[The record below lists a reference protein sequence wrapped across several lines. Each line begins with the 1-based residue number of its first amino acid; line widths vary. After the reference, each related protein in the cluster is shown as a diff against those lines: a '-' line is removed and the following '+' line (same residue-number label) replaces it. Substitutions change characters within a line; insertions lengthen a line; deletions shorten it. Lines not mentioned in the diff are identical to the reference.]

1 MVHIVFWSSLCGFC
15 TTDEGLQFMWA
26 FSRTNAPTP
35 RQLRLLVHRRNQ
47 REKDETEKRGEEE
60 RDGTG
65 CSERYEPATYS
76 VCGIIFCR
84 FDVGLDNCIPLM
96 EVMKIFKVNCDVHRY
111 HHFLIQNSWLMLHWT
126 DWEEKTNYMS
136 TEKRSGGENRASI
149 PKWQALNSINPAN
162 QKCGYNT
169 RGCDSFVGTYWS
181 LLKDPEWQSQTD
193 KSPRGSVKDLIG
205 LTMM

>member
-47 REKDETEKRGEEE
+47 RERDETEKRVEEE

-96 EVMKIFKVNCDVHRY
+96 EIMRIFKVNCDVHIDITT
-111 HHFLIQNSWLMLHWT
+111 FLYRTADWCYIELTERKKQITWAQKREVEGKTELLFLNDKHW
-126 DWEEKTNYMS
+126 K
-136 TEKRSGGENRASI
+136 ASI
-149 PKWQALNSINPAN
+149 QLIKSADTTPAA
-162 QKCGYNT
+162 
-169 RGCDSFVGTYWS
+169 VIP
-181 LLKDPEWQSQTD
+181 L
-193 KSPRGSVKDLIG
+193 
-205 LTMM
+205 